1 MFGSPEPTEF
11 LSVQNSFT
19 NSLSAYIS
27 QNGLCYF
34 QLHTSRYTISSYSNF
49 LVFLLHY
56 SFFFHK
62 KIYSQVDLVSH
73 ISITLR
79 KTGGI
84 YHDRFIVLDYGTE
97 DERIFLSGASSKDAG
112 ARVTSIVEDFG
123 VGKYKVLIDAL
134 LKNPE
139 LLLT

>member
-1 MFGSPEPTEF
+1 MSKCVASMFGSPEPTEI

-27 QNGLCYF
+27 QNGLGYF
-34 QLHTSRYTISSYSNF
+34 QLNTGRYTESSYSNF
-49 LVFLLHY
+49 LVFLLYY

-79 KTGGI
+79 
-84 YHDRFIVLDYGTE
+84 
-97 DERIFLSGASSKDAG
+97 LSKIDSQSTWGHF
-112 ARVTSIVEDFG
+112 VTTNF
-123 VGKYKVLIDAL
+123 
-134 LKNPE
+134 
-139 LLLT
+139 